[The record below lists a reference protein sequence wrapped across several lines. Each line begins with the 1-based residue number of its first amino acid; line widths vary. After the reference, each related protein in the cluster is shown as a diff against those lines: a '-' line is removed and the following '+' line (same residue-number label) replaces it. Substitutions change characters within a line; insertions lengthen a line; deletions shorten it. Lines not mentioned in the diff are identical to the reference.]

1 MGVGAYRPARGV
13 TNAEIVDKIDSS
25 DEWIRERSGI
35 VSRHWAAED
44 ESVIDMAEHAARQ
57 ALDHAGIRPDQL
69 GFVLVATVTHPYQTP
84 AAAPELA
91 ARLGSTAPAM
101 DISAA
106 CAGYCYG
113 VATGSDMVKGGSAD
127 YVLVVGVEKLS
138 DFTDLRPRHGLH
150 LRRRRRRSRHRPVRH
165 PGDRPDVWGS
175 DGGQRDVISNRH
187 SWPEVR
193 DTLGDGSAE
202 GRGQRPRPPRW
213 RMRPRR
219 AGRR

>member
-1 MGVGAYRPARGV
+1 MTSSTTIPQPKGTGAIIDPGNARHSRIVGVGAYRPARVV
-13 TNAEIVDKIDSS
+13 TNAEIVDKINSS

-57 ALDHAGIRPDQL
+57 ALDHAGITPDQL
-69 GFVLVATVTHPYQTP
+69 GFVLMATVTHPYQTP

-113 VATGSDMVKGGSAD
+113 VATAPLAWS
-127 YVLVVGVEKLS
+127 
-138 DFTDLRPRHGLH
+138 
-150 LRRRRRRSRHRPVRH
+150 
-165 PGDRPDVWGS
+165 
-175 DGGQRDVISNRH
+175 
-187 SWPEVR
+187 
-193 DTLGDGSAE
+193 
-202 GRGQRPRPPRW
+202 
-213 RMRPRR
+213 
-219 AGRR
+219 